1 MLRRRSATARSV
13 GALALAA
20 VSVFALAA
28 CGSSSSSS
36 SASSSSGSSAAS
48 GGTSTSATVAASTT
62 SGSCGTLPSV
72 PANDPNG
79 LIPALGSG
87 YPANYEGFTDFPV
100 AKSPWINWKPA
111 HKSGWNVQVVWTPL
125 NNPFTN
131 TTLNALKQQLMAS
144 GKVSTIGVQAP
155 AAFTDVP
162 QQLQEIGTAIQRKP
176 DILIVFPLA
185 PPPTVPLIAQ
195 AAKAGIPTISAWTL
209 TPSKYAVSF
218 DINPYQ
224 NEGLTAAGALKL
236 MGGKGDV
243 LEVHGIPGTG
253 TDADASAAWAKAL
266 SVCPNVHVAGTVA
279 GQFVAPV
286 AKGLVQQFIATH
298 PSGVQGVFQAGTM
311 GVGVLGAFQQTGHKP
326 PPMAD
331 PGTAQGVVAY
341 WHGHS
346 DYDEVATAT
355 DDLQIGQAGANI
367 ALRMLEG
374 QGVKVNAIVEKPYLV
389 TRANLGQVWMP
400 SFTEGSLLDAPSPP
414 GTFIPASYLN
424 AFFQHPATP

>member
-48 GGTSTSATVAASTT
+48 GGTSTSATAAASTT

-131 TTLNALKQQLMAS
+131 TTLNALKQRLMAS

-341 WHGHS
+341 WHDHS

-400 SFTEGSLLDAPSPP
+400 SFKEGSLLDAPSPP

-424 AFFQHPATP
+424 AFFQYPATP